1 MYRGEEGEDS
11 CGSSSVDSEPQ
22 RQSRALNSPWIA
34 GTKRKKNFARKKRV
48 TNPFTM
54 GLLCVVLQTQVYYAR
69 SIAATKSFNAPAAR
83 VQQHITVLGNW
94 VTLEPHNHSATG
106 HSPNKPPQ
114 AAKAAENSS
123 KTPFKRR
130 DMTRLGGTRNE
141 GEWPS
146 GLRQGQ

>member
-1 MYRGEEGEDS
+1 MWEQ
-11 CGSSSVDSEPQ
+11 Q
-22 RQSRALNSPWIA
+22 RRLRATKTEQGIKQSMDRRH
-34 GTKRKKNFARKKRV
+34 KKEKNFARKKRV

-106 HSPNKPPQ
+106 HSPSKPPQ
-114 AAKAAENSS
+114 GRRKFS
-123 KTPFKRR
+123 KKPLKRR

-146 GLRQGQ
+146 GLRQGQWRRNHVLCYSSNQ